1 MRGSKNKQILFTI
14 SGLPEKCELL
24 AISLDNYIFQIC
36 APYEVQ
42 PLSVCFVLKIRK
54 PDRQTSVKVKAIVIA
69 LTVASLFNSSQFRA
83 SAEYYCRFDEVSRF
97 RLLLFEMKE

>member
-14 SGLPEKCELL
+14 SGLPEICELL
-24 AISLDNYIFQIC
+24 AISLDNYIFQIS

-54 PDRQTSVKVKAIVIA
+54 PDRQTSVKIKAIVIA
-69 LTVASLFNSSQFRA
+69 LTVASLFNSSSVPSKCQVLLPVRRSLSFPAA
-83 SAEYYCRFDEVSRF
+83 SF
-97 RLLLFEMKE
+97 